1 MYLITRS
8 LQFFDTFFLNTQEGE
23 SACAI
28 TGVVKKGTYMSD
40 ICVNCHKVHLL
51 LNVDHMENTVPH
63 MFAFISLH
71 MSLKLLYF
79 LPSLKDF
86 S

>member
-1 MYLITRS
+1 
-8 LQFFDTFFLNTQEGE
+8 
-23 SACAI
+23 
-28 TGVVKKGTYMSD
+28 MSD